1 MEKIKRYRGCLL
13 GGAAGDALG
22 YQVEF
27 DKLSEIRRRFG
38 EGGVRSMGPHIS
50 DDTQMTLFTAE
61 GMLMGKKHGMPMPA
75 CVYQSYL
82 DWYRTQRPG
91 AKGGAFA
98 AESALLR
105 VPALH
110 AGRAPGFTC
119 LTALGSGDM
128 GTMEEPI
135 NDSKG
140 CGGVMRAA
148 PCGMLKMPDLPES
161 DEVYAC
167 QGAMAAAITHGHF
180 MGYVPAAML
189 ADIIH
194 NILLDDGRTLQSIIF
209 GSLRR
214 MVRLFTPELAG
225 KEMHPERVENPTPW
239 TEQMH
244 RFIQQ
249 MMLAMSAVEES
260 WLPEQVFDF
269 LGEGWVGDEALII
282 AVYCVLKYQDS
293 MADCLSAAVTHNGDS
308 DSTGA
313 IAGNIL
319 GAWLGEDAI
328 PADWLE
334 KLEMRDVI
342 SDMAERLYE
351 AAQAE

>member
-1 MEKIKRYRGCLL
+1 M
-13 GGAAGDALG
+13 
-22 YQVEF
+22 
-27 DKLSEIRRRFG
+27 
-38 EGGVRSMGPHIS
+38 
-50 DDTQMTLFTAE
+50 
-61 GMLMGKKHGMPMPA
+61 
-75 CVYQSYL
+75 
-82 DWYRTQRPG
+82 
-91 AKGGAFA
+91 
-98 AESALLR
+98 
-105 VPALH
+105 PALH

-148 PCGMLKMPDLPES
+148 PCGMLKMPDLPET
-161 DEVYAC
+161 DEVYAY

-194 NILLDDGRTLQSIIF
+194 NILLEDGRSLQSIIF

-225 KEMHPERVENPTPW
+225 KEMQPELVENPTPW

-249 MMLAMSAVEES
+249 MMLAMSAAEENWS
-260 WLPEQVFDF
+260 PEQVFGF

-282 AVYCVLKYQDS
+282 AVYCVLKYPDS
-293 MADCLSAAVTHNGDS
+293 IEDCLSAAVTHDGDS

-334 KLEMRDVI
+334 KLELREVI
-342 SDMAERLYE
+342 RGLADQLYE